1 MDKGLT
7 EGGKTQIIETGMPQ
21 GTNKPSIS
29 YFTQVSSALPERLVM
44 SLVPTSWNSL
54 ICISH
59 NNCNRLH

>member
-7 EGGKTQIIETGMPQ
+7 EGGGTQILETGMLH
-21 GTNKPSIS
+21 GSNEPSIS

-44 SLVPTSWNSL
+44 SLAPTSWNSL